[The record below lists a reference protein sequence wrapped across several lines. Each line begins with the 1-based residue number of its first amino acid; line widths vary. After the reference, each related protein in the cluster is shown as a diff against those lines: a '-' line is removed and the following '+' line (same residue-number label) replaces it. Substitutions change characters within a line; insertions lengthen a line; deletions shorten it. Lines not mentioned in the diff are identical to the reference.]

1 MAVAERVFS
10 SPRVPL
16 IGRHGGAAGAA
27 TSFMA
32 LGDVTSPAP
41 SGDLTVAQSLRF
53 PGGKA
58 MNMRARA
65 YSNNLATDLT
75 VTLMKN
81 GAAALNSAGTPLI
94 LTIVAGTTT
103 PVQDVV
109 NVTPYLDTDTFDVQL
124 TSVAAGAG
132 NLAQVGVTLLS
143 TDN

>member
-1 MAVAERVFS
+1 
-10 SPRVPL
+10 
-16 IGRHGGAAGAA
+16 
-27 TSFMA
+27 
-32 LGDVTSPAP
+32 
-41 SGDLTVAQSLRF
+41 
-53 PGGKA
+53 
-58 MNMRARA
+58 MRARA